1 MIDDPRVKWPQCV
14 PPFLWAACSRGLRLL
29 SFVGQL
35 CVDGILTC
43 GWMELEEPDIVSALR
58 QLVRLMSIPF
68 PGGSLYYIG
77 EGGKEDR
84 HPAQRRALL
93 RRY

>member
-1 MIDDPRVKWPQCV
+1 MV
-14 PPFLWAACSRGLRLL
+14 
-29 SFVGQL
+29 
-35 CVDGILTC
+35 
-43 GWMELEEPDIVSALR
+43 LEEPDIVSALR
-58 QLVRLMSIPF
+58 QLESRLMSIPF
-68 PGGSLYYIG
+68 PGGSLYLLG